1 MSTNGE
7 MQLILGTSPESNW
20 QAISEFFEL
29 AGWAVSHNKSKACYE
44 KFNAKASASQR
55 FILLHS
61 HPVEAIAHAID
72 NGTPP
77 EQARESWLNAAKE
90 MVDFYTKHRKQAVM
104 VYIPN
109 LLAEPKAQLTTVAAH
124 LGLKEKPQS
133 TISVQTVHAP
143 MLDRILASQLLQQ
156 NPEITALL
164 ARIEACTI
172 PQEGHSYSASTLDIN
187 AANRQLVTL
196 KTNLKKSEQ
205 LSELT
210 LQSRQYQEENEILMN
225 QLHLVQERLEAKYL
239 SYDQLNEQLLQSKES
254 ETEIAK
260 HRDQKVYALAVAK
273 HQIQCLQT
281 ELDGFKASTSFK
293 VKSLLR
299 SIKAKVW
306 SSTSTPKLEK
316 QAELIDQSGIFN
328 EGWYLTTYPDVA
340 ETSVDPIVHYLKYGA
355 AELRNPSPEF
365 DTHWYLSSH
374 PDVAKENMNPALHY
388 SMFGQN
394 EGRLTSP
401 HEHQSHSLAKAA

>member
-7 MQLILGTSPESNW
+7 MQLILGTTPESNW
-20 QAISEFFEL
+20 QGISEFFEL
-29 AGWAVSHNKSKACYE
+29 AGWAVSHNKTKACYE
-44 KFNAKASASQR
+44 KFNSKASASQR

-72 NGTPP
+72 IGTPP
-77 EQARESWLNAAKE
+77 EQAKESWLTAARE
-90 MVDFYTKHRKQAVM
+90 MVDFYTNHRKQAVM

-109 LLAEPKAQLTTVAAH
+109 LLSEPKAQLTTVATH
-124 LGLKEKPQS
+124 LELKEQPQS

-143 MLDRILASQLLQQ
+143 VLERILANQLLQQ
-156 NPEITALL
+156 DPGITTLL

-172 PQEGHSYSASTLDIN
+172 PQEGLSYSASTLDIN
-187 AANRQLVTL
+187 AANRELVTL
-196 KTNLKKSEQ
+196 KANLKKNEQ
-205 LSELT
+205 LSEIV
-210 LQSRQYQEENEILMN
+210 LQSRQYQEENDILLD

-239 SYDQLNEQLLQSKES
+239 SHDQLNEELLQSRES
-254 ETEIAK
+254 ETDIAK
-260 HRDQKVYALAVAK
+260 IRDQNLYALAVAN
-273 HQIQCLQT
+273 HHIQRLQT
-281 ELDGFKASTSFK
+281 ELSGFKTSTIFK
-293 VKSLLR
+293 VKSLLG
-299 SIKAKVW
+299 SLKAMVLG
-306 SSTSTPKLEK
+306 SASTRALEK
-316 QAELIDQSGIFN
+316 QAKLIDQSGIFN

-340 ETSVDPIVHYLKYGA
+340 KKSVDPIVHYLKYGA

-365 DTHWYLSSH
+365 DTQWYLSSH

-401 HEHQSHSLAKAA
+401 HEHQSHTLAKAA